1 MLVFSIGFVN
11 KMNGNNTLVITK
23 HINTRENLTMVKKN
37 KISNAVQLATAIG
50 AASTVFFSAY
60 SSAEEDSAK
69 SIERIAVT
77 GSRIQRQ
84 DLENASPVTI
94 VDSVQIEMAGVDNI
108 ADLIN
113 QLPAVTG
120 ITNTTRAGSPT
131 SSINLRGLP
140 DTSTLVLIN
149 GHRASN
155 NADTGDSVDLN
166 VIPPAAIERIEIL
179 KDGASSIYG
188 SDAIAGVVNIILK
201 DRYEGLMVDYSYS
214 KPSDEGG
221 ERGSFNLLT
230 GISGDKGSMVFGAN
244 FYEQKSVYS
253 RDRNRTSVT
262 PIPSSAIPSG
272 RATISGFEAQE
283 DGSIIRT
290 NNPDD
295 VAVVTRANSGAGL
308 SGISSNWTPYNYQQV
323 TSEIPDNQRFSLFA
337 SGNYEVS
344 DTLIFSAEFIHS
356 DTQILETWAYAPIF
370 SAFEVGDLTWSKD
383 NRYNIFDQDIKDWR
397 RRMTDSGA
405 PRFFDHN
412 TQFDRLVMEFDGEF
426 GDNWTWSSKVIGSQS
441 RYSQTY
447 VNVVNKEHLKLGVG
461 PESVCAQV
469 EGCVQLNPLAEAG
482 QMPEDQW
489 NYMLTDVQMTGRS
502 RTHSFSFDVSGDLFD
517 LAAGTVAIALGAEY
531 RKESFSKDPD
541 GLISD
546 FQTIGGVNL
555 QATEGDRTSKE
566 IYAEAFVPVIDKV
579 DMTFAV
585 RYSDFNDFGTDIN
598 PKVGIEFDP
607 SDALKLRATYST
619 GFRAPSLQELYQG
632 ASESFDFLNDPCAAE
647 NAGSTAATAGCSMQ
661 SDPALFQFLTIT
673 TGNSLQLDAEESESF
688 TAGIVWSPEAI
699 EGLNIRLDYFNITQE
714 NAIDN
719 PKQYFIDKNAAGDP
733 LLGDRV
739 IRDANG
745 NISQVDVTYVNLAE
759 REVVGVDLGLDY
771 TFATT
776 VGDWKLGSEISW
788 YDKFNDQAHP
798 EAEVINRTGTYDN
811 SSNAGLIPEYKMS
824 SFINWSYESW
834 NVELRGQWLDEVLD
848 KGNANEPVDSYLRF
862 DLNSVYQYNDH
873 LSFSVGIDNVTD
885 EEPPVVASE
894 PSGIEGATYDIT
906 GRAYSFK
913 VKYEF

>member
-1 MLVFSIGFVN
+1 MFVS
-11 KMNGNNTLVITK
+11 KVS
-23 HINTRENLTMVKKN
+23 R
-37 KISNAVQLATAIG
+37 AVHLAIAFG
-50 AASTVFFSAY
+50 AASTAAFSTTAIAANE
-60 SSAEEDSAK
+60 SGAEEV
-69 SIERIAVT
+69 ERIAVT
-77 GSRIQRQ
+77 GSRIKRH
-84 DLENASPVTI
+84 DLENASPITT
-94 VDSVQIEMAGVDNI
+94 VDAAQIEMAGVDNI

-113 QLPAVTG
+113 QLPAITG

-155 NADTGDSVDLN
+155 NASTGDSVDLN

-201 DRYEGLMVDYSYS
+201 SNYEGLMVDYTYTQ
-214 KPSDEGG
+214 PSDDGG

-244 FYEQKSVYS
+244 FYEQKAIYS
-253 RDRNRTSVT
+253 RNRGRTSVT

-272 RATISGFEAQE
+272 RATVTGYKGLD
-283 DGSIIRT
+283 DGSVVRT
-290 NNPDD
+290 GDPED
-295 VAVVTRANSGAGL
+295 VAVLTRGNSATDL
-308 SGISSNWTPYNYQQV
+308 SGYTTNWSPYNYQQV

-337 SGNYEVS
+337 NGKYEIS
-344 DTLIFSAEFIHS
+344 DTLLFNAEFLHS
-356 DTQILETWAYAPIF
+356 DTQIFETWAYAPVF
-370 SAFEVGDLTWSKD
+370 AAFEVGDLTWSKD
-383 NRYNIFDQDIKDWR
+383 NKYNIFGQDIGDWR

-412 TQFDRLVMEFDGEF
+412 TQFDRLVLKLDGEF
-426 GDNWTWSSKVIGSQS
+426 NDNWSWTGKVVGSQS

-482 QMPEDQW
+482 QMPDEQW
-489 NYMLTDVQMTGRS
+489 NYMLTDVQMKGRS
-502 RTHSFSFDVSGDLFD
+502 RTHTFAFDVSGDLFELD
-517 LAAGTVAIALGAEY
+517 AGAVAVAVGVEY

-546 FQTIGGVNL
+546 FQTIGGANL
-555 QATEGDRTSKE
+555 QATAGDRTSKE
-566 IYAEAFVPVIDKV
+566 IYAEAFVPVV
-579 DMTFAV
+579 DMLNMTFAL
-585 RYSDFNDFGTDIN
+585 RYSDFNDFGTDVN

-607 SDALKLRATYST
+607 SESLKLRATYST

-632 ASESFDFLNDPCAAE
+632 ASESFDFLTDPCAAE
-647 NAGSTAATAGCSMQ
+647 GAGTTAATAGCSVQ

-673 TGNSLQLDAEESESF
+673 TGNSVELSAEESESF
-688 TAGIVWSPEAI
+688 TAGMVWSPESI
-699 EGLNIRLDYFNITQE
+699 EGLNLRLDYFNITQE

-719 PKQYFIDKNAAGDP
+719 PKQYFIDKNAAGDA
-733 LLGDRV
+733 LLGNRV
-739 IRDANG
+739 VRDANG

-759 REVVGVDLGLDY
+759 REVVGIDFGLDY
-771 TFATT
+771 GFESS
-776 VGDWKLGSEISW
+776 VGDWKVGSELSW

-798 EAEVINRTGTYDN
+798 DAEVINRSGTYDN

-824 SFINWSYESW
+824 YFINWSYEDW
-834 NVELRGQWLDEVLD
+834 NVELRGQWLDEVAD
-848 KGNANEPVDSYLRF
+848 KGNDDEIVESYSRL
-862 DLNSVYQYNDH
+862 DLNSVYQFNDS
-873 LSFSVGIDNVTD
+873 LSFSFGIDNLTN